1 MKIDEIKAE
10 ILQYYEQWKLV
21 PGDVEDFTTAEIY
34 ESAVRNLI
42 VSYCESKNY
51 EVEGFPFQ
59 KKVLAETDDYYD
71 EDYFCFWRYV
81 KYLDVLATT
90 KEDVLELLYF
100 YSYTFNEELTPTK
113 DEFLRQLEEYIKVN
127 IYEVDFVS

>member
-1 MKIDEIKAE
+1 MEIDKIKVEIEK
-10 ILQYYEQWKLV
+10 QYQEWKLV
-21 PGDVEDFTTAEIY
+21 PGDIEDFTTAEIY
-34 ESAVRNLI
+34 ESAVRSI
-42 VSYCESKNY
+42 IIDYCEGKGY

-59 KKVLAETDDYYD
+59 KRILREADDYYD

-100 YSYTFNEELTPTK
+100 YTCTFWKDCKITK
-113 DEFLRQLEEYIKVN
+113 EDYRKDLLEYIRVN
-127 IYEVDFVS
+127 IYDIKF

>member
-21 PGDVEDFTTAEIY
+21 PGDIEDFTTGEIY

-127 IYEVDFVS
+127 IYEVDF

>member
-21 PGDVEDFTTAEIY
+21 PGDIEDFTTAEIY

-127 IYEVDFVS
+127 IYEVDF

>member
-1 MKIDEIKAE
+1 MEIDAIKVEIEK
-10 ILQYYEQWKLV
+10 QYQQWKLI
-21 PGDVEDFTTAEIY
+21 PGDIENFTTAEIY
-34 ESAVRNLI
+34 ESAVRSI
-42 VSYCESKNY
+42 IIDYCEEKGY

-59 KKVLAETDDYYD
+59 KRILGETDDYYD

-100 YSYTFNEELTPTK
+100 YSCTFWKDLEITK
-113 DEFLRQLEEYIKVN
+113 DEYRKDLLEYIRVN
-127 IYEVDFVS
+127 IYDVEF

>member
-1 MKIDEIKAE
+1 M
-10 ILQYYEQWKLV
+10 
-21 PGDVEDFTTAEIY
+21 
-34 ESAVRNLI
+34 
-42 VSYCESKNY
+42 
-51 EVEGFPFQ
+51 
-59 KKVLAETDDYYD
+59 AETDDYYD

-127 IYEVDFVS
+127 IYEVDF

>member
-1 MKIDEIKAE
+1 MEIDEIKEE
-10 ILQYYEQWKLV
+10 IEKKYQQWKLV
-21 PGDVEDFTTAEIY
+21 PGEIEDFTTAEIY
-34 ESAVRNLI
+34 ESSVRSI
-42 VSYCESKNY
+42 IIDYCEAKGY

-59 KKVLAETDDYYD
+59 KRILGKTDDYYD

-100 YSYTFNEELTPTK
+100 YSCTFRK
-113 DEFLRQLEEYIKVN
+113 DCEISKDDYRKDLLAYIRAN
-127 IYEVDFVS
+127 IYDVEF

>member
-1 MKIDEIKAE
+1 MEIDAIKVEIEK
-10 ILQYYEQWKLV
+10 QYQQWKLI
-21 PGDVEDFTTAEIY
+21 PGDIENFTTAEIY
-34 ESAVRNLI
+34 ESAVRSI
-42 VSYCESKNY
+42 IIDYCEEKGY

-59 KKVLAETDDYYD
+59 KRILGETDDYYD

-100 YSYTFNEELTPTK
+100 YSCTFWKDLEITK
-113 DEFLRQLEEYIKVN
+113 DDYRKDLLEYIRVN
-127 IYEVDFVS
+127 IYDVEF

>member
-21 PGDVEDFTTAEIY
+21 PGDIEDFTTAEIY

-90 KEDVLELLYF
+90 KEEVLELLYF

-127 IYEVDFVS
+127 IYEVDF